1 VKLSKLLL
9 ASAVLF
15 YVIYDIISTVA
26 AFNYLG
32 TFEYEKSVLLKAS
45 FDMAGLF
52 GFIAIKMILSMVALL
67 LAYMLVENFNQFRGV
82 GLGLLGGATVAGA
95 FVGTS
100 NLNIVFNGSSLWVAG
115 LDSGTIAAVLIV
127 GCALLGFM
135 LVPKDH
141 RVEVA
146 TR

>member
-32 TFEYEKSVLLKAS
+32 TFEYEKSFLLKTS
-45 FDMAGLF
+45 FDIAGLF
-52 GFIAIKMILSMVALL
+52 GFVAIKLILSMVALL
-67 LAYMLVENFNQFRGV
+67 LAYMLVENFRQFRGV

-100 NLNIVFNGSSLWVAG
+100 NLNIVFNGSSLWLAG
-115 LDSGTIAAVLIV
+115 LDSGTIAAVLIL
-127 GCALLGFM
+127 GCALLGFV
-135 LVPKDH
+135 LKPKDH
-141 RVEVA
+141 SVEIA